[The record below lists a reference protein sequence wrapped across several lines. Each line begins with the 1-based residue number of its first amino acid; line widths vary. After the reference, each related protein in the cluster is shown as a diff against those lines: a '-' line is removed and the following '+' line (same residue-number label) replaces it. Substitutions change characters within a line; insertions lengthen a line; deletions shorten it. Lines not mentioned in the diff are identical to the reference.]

1 MILSN
6 SLIILLCS
14 LVSMIIT
21 VIVIPHWIHVCG
33 KWNLFE
39 RTDDRKKHKANVPT
53 MGGIALFAGIIIS
66 FISFQ
71 GDAGGYN
78 IHLLVA
84 ATTVL
89 FFTGFFDDLI
99 DLPPSSKLSFQFLAA
114 LLVITAGFRIDNLSG
129 LLGVYAL
136 PLVVSWFL
144 TAFFILAVTNALNL
158 IDGLDGLAGS
168 LTLMASLIFGM
179 LFLQAGNF
187 TLAMLSMCICGAV
200 FGFLLF
206 NFHPARIFMGDTG
219 SLVLGFLLAVQAI
232 ALFQQYAIR
241 PVQVPVLTP
250 TLIVAVLFVPMYDVL
265 RVSVI
270 RILTGYSP
278 FHPDRN
284 HVHHMIT
291 GQGFG
296 QRITTLMITGINLLY
311 VGIAILFPQMGL
323 NSFIL
328 LSICLGM
335 LLMNTLSMSW
345 LALMYG
351 RLGGKLYD
359 RTVKI

>member
-1 MILSN
+1 MLST

-14 LVSMIIT
+14 LLAMSIT
-21 VIVIPHWIHVCG
+21 ALLIPLWINICI

-39 RTDDRKKHKANVPT
+39 KTDDRKKHKMNVPT
-53 MGGIALFAGIIIS
+53 MGGIAIFAGVVIS
-66 FISFQ
+66 YLTFENMIE
-71 GDAGGYN
+71 GMDLN
-78 IHLLVA
+78 LVIA
-84 ATTVL
+84 ASILL

-99 DLPPSSKLSFQFLAA
+99 DLTPSNKITFQFFAA
-114 LLVITAGFRIDNLSG
+114 LLVIAAGFRIDTLFG
-129 LLGVYAL
+129 LLGIHSL
-136 PLVVSWFL
+136 PLVISWFI
-144 TAFFILAVTNALNL
+144 TIVFILAVTNALNL

-168 LTLMASLIFGM
+168 LTLMSSLLFGM
-179 LFLQAGNF
+179 LFLQAGNY
-187 TLAMLSMCICGAV
+187 AMAILSMSICGAV

-206 NFHPARIFMGDTG
+206 NFHPARVFMGDTG
-219 SLVLGFLLAVQAI
+219 SLVLGFLLSVQAI
-232 ALFQQYAIR
+232 ALFGIFSRGEAA
-241 PVQVPVLTP
+241 VPILSP
-250 TLIVAVLFVPMYDVL
+250 SLITAVLFVPLYDVL

-311 VGIAILFPQMGL
+311 VGIAILFPQMDM
-323 NSFIL
+323 NSFLIL
-328 LSICLGM
+328 SVCLGM

-345 LALMYG
+345 LALLYG

-359 RTVKI
+359 RTVKA